1 LPLVLENS
9 TTLDSLDPL
18 FQAFYFYN
26 ANTGGSSYPNS
37 TTQGVW
43 TIVTALDFPPVGSA
57 ATNTAIAPGQGFF
70 VKAKSGGGTSVVFE
84 QSKRLTATESASSD
98 DGIFGRMAN
107 PTNIARAKI
116 GLASANTNS
125 EIDIYFLDNATLGLD
140 PGYDV
145 GGFGGSSFGIF
156 TNLLNGDTGVQMA
169 IQSLPYSSLN
179 SVSIPLGINMDA
191 GTQFTL
197 ELNDVY
203 SLLPDGID
211 LYLDDTLE
219 NTSTLLNSGDYVLMK
234 VPLLKYLI
242 FREEKSLLRNFL
254 LSQYYNA

>member
-1 LPLVLENS
+1 
-9 TTLDSLDPL
+9 
-18 FQAFYFYN
+18 
-26 ANTGGSSYPNS
+26 
-37 TTQGVW
+37 
-43 TIVTALDFPPVGSA
+43 
-57 ATNTAIAPGQGFF
+57 
-70 VKAKSGGGTSVVFE
+70 
-84 QSKRLTATESASSD
+84 
-98 DGIFGRMAN
+98 MAN

-219 NTSTLLNSGDYVLMK
+219 NTSTLLNSGDYVLSPVTSLSGTGRFYLRFSNNALTTTEQRLDHVTVYTNQSTKTINISGQLDEGTIAK
-234 VPLLKYLI
+234 VFDIQGREVITKKLSSESILQRINSDDLHTGVYIVKLYTKTKSKSVKLI
-242 FREEKSLLRNFL
+242 IR
-254 LSQYYNA
+254 